1 MSASNL
7 FAAAPESVPDAAMP
21 DIALDAGH
29 KEVPP
34 EVLQSPAFWNQLG
47 LQFRSKGEADK
58 AIACYQRAL
67 KIGPEHAGVWSN
79 VGNAMTELKRLPN
92 AILSHRR
99 ALELEPDNET
109 FKTNMVWTILVT
121 GSTLRRDG
129 KYDEALSCFRE
140 GLKLSPKNAM
150 LWVNLGRLLLD
161 KAKADVPKDKR
172 GQPEFAR
179 LTEKHEFWK
188 ILNAAVR
195 AHRVSHRL
203 EPDNKSFGLA
213 LAAALSTAGVA
224 MRSRRQFSAALANCR
239 EAVGLAPESASAWS
253 NLGNVLKDMKYL
265 ESAIECHKRAV
276 ALAPESSDCLF
287 NLEVA
292 YSAGMR
298 THEALETLEKA
309 LKLKPNDPDLRW
321 DRALN
326 NLRLGNYAE
335 GWRDYE
341 ARMETGALPDR
352 NPPGK
357 SWHGEAYPG
366 QTLLIVS
373 EQGYG
378 DTIWASRYLPRVKA
392 LGGTLIVE
400 CRKDMVPLVE
410 SMGVADKVIA
420 KGTPFPAAD
429 LHINICS
436 LPGLYV
442 ESAADISG
450 KPYIKPPAER
460 EQKARA
466 AIGDAKGKLKVGI
479 VWSGSTTF
487 KGNPDRAAPL
497 RMFLEAFAMPGVQL
511 YSLQKGPPVAELKAL
526 KNAPIIDLA
535 PAMADFADTAAI
547 VAQLDLVIMTDSAVA
562 HLAGAVGTPVWV
574 LLNRAPYWM
583 WGENQITSEWYDS
596 IEFFRQTGWM
606 NWASV
611 FDPAATRLIQTNPA
625 ARLRTWRR

>member
-7 FAAAPESVPDAAMP
+7 SVDGAESVPDAAMLE
-21 DIALDAGH
+21 IALDAGQ

-34 EVLQSPAFWNQLG
+34 ELLQSPAFWNQLG
-47 LQFRSKGEADK
+47 LQFRSKGEPDK
-58 AIACYQRAL
+58 AVACYQRAL
-67 KIGPEHAGVWSN
+67 KVGPEQAGIWSN

-109 FKTNMVWTILVT
+109 FKTNMVWTVLVT

-129 KYDEALSCFRE
+129 KYNEALSCFRE

-161 KAKADVPKDKR
+161 MAKAGVPKNKR
-172 GQPEFAR
+172 GQSEFAG

-188 ILNAAVR
+188 ILNASVR
-195 AHRVSHRL
+195 AHRVAQRL
-203 EPDNKSFGLA
+203 EPDNKSFALA

-224 MRSRRQFSAALANCR
+224 MRAKRQTRAALANCR
-239 EAVGLAPESASAWS
+239 EAVGLAPDSASAWS

-265 ESAIECHKRAV
+265 ESAIACHKRAV

-292 YSAGMR
+292 YSNAMR
-298 THEALETLEKA
+298 TAEALETLEKA
-309 LKLKPNDPDLRW
+309 LALKPTDPDLRW

-335 GWRDYE
+335 GFRDYE

-357 SWHGEAYPG
+357 MWRGESYAG
-366 QTLLIVS
+366 QILLIVS

-392 LGGTLIVE
+392 LGGKLIVE
-400 CRKDMVPLVE
+400 CRKDMVPLIE
-410 SMGVADKVIA
+410 SMGIADRVIA
-420 KGTPFPAAD
+420 KGSPFPMAD

-436 LPGLYV
+436 LPGLFV
-442 ESAADISG
+442 KSAADISG
-450 KPYIKPPAER
+450 APYIKPPADRLE
-460 EQKARA
+460 KARA

-497 RMFLEAFAMPGVQL
+497 RMFLDAFAIPGVQL
-511 YSLQKGPPVAELKAL
+511 YSLQKGPPAAELKAV
-526 KNAPIIDLA
+526 KNASVIDLA
-535 PAMADFADTAAI
+535 PVLDDFADAAA
-547 VAQLDLVIMTDSAVA
+547 VVSELDLIIMTDSAVA
-562 HLAGAVGTPVWV
+562 HLAGALEKPVWV
-574 LLNRAPYWM
+574 MLNRAPYWM
-583 WGENQITSEWYDS
+583 WMDEREDSSWYETVKLFRPREWG
-596 IEFFRQTGWM
+596 GWVG
-606 NWASV
+606 V
-611 FDPAATRLIQTNPA
+611 FDRVAAELLMLVGRIGNDK
-625 ARLRTWRR
+625 